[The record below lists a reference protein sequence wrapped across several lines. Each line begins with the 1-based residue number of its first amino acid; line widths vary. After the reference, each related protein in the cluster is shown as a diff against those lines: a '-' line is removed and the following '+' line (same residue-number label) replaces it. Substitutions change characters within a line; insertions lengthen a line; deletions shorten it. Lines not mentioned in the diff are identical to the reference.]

1 MFAQQPLSC
10 KKAKKERMGAAMS
23 EAAEAEA
30 CEEVIEADCEVVPS
44 GTLERVAAMQRIKMA
59 FMSGQGSLA
68 ALAVKERVPY
78 QTVLRASSDEKW
90 SIQKK
95 DVLQKTDTKVA
106 ESVADWVAEQRT
118 LQIKTALK
126 RARRMQKAIDQ
137 SLGEEDAVL
146 LPAELQALAS
156 AEERMDNIARRNL
169 GMDGQTQQSAA
180 VSINILAGGI
190 QLS

>member
-1 MFAQQPLSC
+1 M
-10 KKAKKERMGAAMS
+10 
-23 EAAEAEA
+23 AEDTE
-30 CEEVIEADCEVVPS
+30 CQTIEADCEAEGMTMLPVGSLERAAAKERIRLEYVAGR
-44 GTLERVAAMQRIKMA
+44 GTL
-59 FMSGQGSLA
+59 L
-68 ALAVKERVPY
+68 ALATRERISY
-78 QTVLRASSDEKW
+78 STVMRWSSEDGWNIAKAKVQE
-90 SIQKK
+90 
-95 DVLQKTDTKVA
+95 KTDSTLVDK
-106 ESVADWVAEQRT
+106 VADWMAEQREV
-118 LQIKTALK
+118 QIKTAIK